1 MNTTEE
7 SLDYSRP
14 VQIAEGI
21 YWVGFHDLQSGLH
34 CNPYLVVEG
43 SEAVVIDGGSR
54 PDFPSVMLKIL
65 STGCEPSAIEALIYQ
80 HHDPDLCGSI
90 PHFEDIIDRPD
101 LKIIADKSSHMFIR
115 HYAVSSKLF
124 SLADYSN
131 GFRFAT
137 GRELRFI
144 PTPYAHTE
152 GSFATFDSK
161 TKVLFTSDL
170 FGSYGFKWDL
180 YLKLDRQCAACTD
193 HSRCPNHK
201 AYCPLPDLLGFHQHV
216 FHSTRILRYALRQ
229 LADIRFSIIA
239 PQHGS
244 IIKDADSIAIVR
256 DKLASLEAVGIDRII
271 GNRSSCRLT
280 GKPQP

>member
-1 MNTTEE
+1 MNAAEAK
-7 SLDYSRP
+7 LDYSRP

-21 YWVGFHDLQSGLH
+21 YWVGFHDVQSGLH

-65 STGCEPSAIEALIYQ
+65 STGCEPASIEALIYQ
-80 HHDPDLCGSI
+80 HYDPDLCGSI

-101 LKIIADKSSHMFIR
+101 LKIISAKSSHMFIR
-115 HYAVSSKLF
+115 HYSVSSKLL
-124 SLADYSN
+124 SLEHY
-131 GFRFAT
+131 GYCFRFAT

-144 PTPYAHTE
+144 PTPYAHSE

-170 FGSYGFKWDL
+170 FGSYGSTWDL
-180 YLKLDRQCAACTD
+180 YLQLDPQCADCTD
-193 HSRCPNHK
+193 YGRCPGGK
-201 AYCPLPDLLGFHQHV
+201 SYCPLPDLLRFHQRV
-216 FHSTRILRYALRQ
+216 IPSQRILRYALQQ
-229 LADIRFSIIA
+229 LAEIPFAIIA

-244 IIKDADSIAIVR
+244 IIQGADTIATVSN
-256 DKLASLEAVGIDRII
+256 KLASLVGVGIDRII
-271 GNRSSCRLT
+271 DDQAEFHLSR
-280 GKPQP
+280 KP